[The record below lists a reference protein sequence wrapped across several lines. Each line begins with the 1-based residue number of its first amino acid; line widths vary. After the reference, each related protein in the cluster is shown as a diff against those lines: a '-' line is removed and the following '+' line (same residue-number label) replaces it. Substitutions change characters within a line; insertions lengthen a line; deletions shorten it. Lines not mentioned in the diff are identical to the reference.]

1 MKRKY
6 LPRFVAVGNGCGK
19 VFPILLLGFWTAT
32 STASTYFVS
41 PSGNDSRTNSQA
53 MNRSTPW
60 KTIRKAASVLGAG
73 DSLIVMAGTYAESD
87 IPFANSGAPG
97 KWITVIGDPGTRPDI
112 TGSGQYGFI
121 IQGQLSSPFT
131 KTHFH
136 IRNLSFHGYQQDG
149 ISVYYADYVF
159 LDDLVVY
166 DNGNAGLNTVGSNH
180 ILIQD
185 CVLHHNGWKA
195 DGDSGW
201 GDGASINNREL
212 LDSGIRWFSI
222 VRRNVMYANW
232 QKRNGSYWDGNG
244 FTWDLAGTDGLHQM
258 TRNIF
263 YNNGGAGVLNNNTG
277 NLAMTHNI
285 LFRNM
290 ADTNRCQNMA
300 ELYLTDQWVHN
311 AILKNNI
318 IYGRKRTARYDQICP
333 IILEDAD
340 NQTGIKSE
348 NNWVWGELGAAT
360 EIYWLGFMS
369 LAEWK
374 RRFAPTTFTGEPG
387 FVSAPM
393 DSRKTTFH
401 GLEWIDMD
409 AGRYNFKLKK
419 ESGCIDQGTVLT
431 RTVTAGS
438 GTVVA
443 LESARCFTDGFGIPG
458 QGDVIQ
464 IGDQKN
470 ILILSAD
477 YTNHRITIDRSI
489 SWKAGDGVSY
499 PYNGQNPDIGAV
511 EYEPLYFPQ
520 VDPDPVPITEKELYA
535 SIQSLRVLK
544 KVLSVELTASE
555 AVVKNPGPLY
565 MDEADG
571 TVSTILL
578 TGTVP
583 GNIFTGSLALD
594 GSVAEGTAR
603 YRLPDDGLMNAES
616 TISSEIRSGDSIEIH
631 LTPPAAP
638 RGLTVASLST
648 H

>member
-19 VFPILLLGFWTAT
+19 VFPILFLILWTA
-32 STASTYFVS
+32 SLKASTYFVS
-41 PSGNDSRTNSQA
+41 PAGNDSRTNAQA
-53 MNRSTPW
+53 TNRSTPW
-60 KTIRKAASVLGAG
+60 KTIRKAASILAAG
-73 DSLIVMAGTYAESD
+73 DSLIVLPGTYVESD
-87 IPFANSGAPG
+87 IPFSNSGAPG
-97 KWITVIGDPGTRPDI
+97 KWITVTGEPGTRPDV
-112 TGSGQYGFI
+112 TGTGQYGFI
-121 IQGQLSSPFT
+121 IQGQLGSPFT

-149 ISVYYADYVF
+149 VSVYYADFVF
-159 LDDLVVY
+159 LDDLIVY

-180 ILIQD
+180 IIIQD

-212 LDSGIRWFSI
+212 LDSGIQWFSI

-244 FTWDLAGTDGLHQM
+244 FTWDLAGTGGLHLM

-263 YNNGGAGVLNNNTG
+263 YNNGGSGVLNNNTG
-277 NLAMTHNI
+277 NLAMIHNI

-311 AILKNNI
+311 AVLKNNI

-340 NQTGIKSE
+340 NQTGIKAE
-348 NNWVWGELGAAT
+348 NNWVWGELGNAT

-374 RRFAPTTFTGEPG
+374 RRFAPTTLTGDPG
-387 FVSAPM
+387 FVSAPL
-393 DSRKTTFH
+393 DWQKTLFH

-409 AGRYNFKLKK
+409 AARYNFKLKK

-431 RTVTAGS
+431 RIGSAGS
-438 GTVVA
+438 GTVVP
-443 LESARCFTDGFGIPG
+443 LESARCLTDGFGIPG
-458 QGDVIQ
+458 QGDIIQ
-464 IGDQKN
+464 IGAEKN
-470 ILILSAD
+470 LRILSAD
-477 YTNHRITIDRSI
+477 YTNNRITVDRNI

-499 PYNGQNPDIGAV
+499 PYTGQNPDIGIH

-520 VDPDPVPITEKELYA
+520 IDPDPIPITEKELYA
-535 SIQSLRVLK
+535 TIQSFRVLK

-555 AVVKNPGPLY
+555 TVVKNPGPLY

-571 TVSTILL
+571 TVSTIVL
-578 TGTVP
+578 TGAVP
-583 GNIFTGSLALD
+583 GNVFTGALALD

-603 YRLPDDGLMNAES
+603 YRLPSDALMDAGS
-616 TISSEIRSGDSIEIH
+616 TVSDEIRSGDYVELE

-638 RGLTVASLST
+638 GGMTVAALSV

>member
-19 VFPILLLGFWTAT
+19 VFPILLLGLWTAT
-32 STASTYFVS
+32 LSASTYFVS

-60 KTIRKAASVLGAG
+60 KTIRKAASVLTAG
-73 DSLIVMAGTYAESD
+73 DSLIVLAGTYVESD

-97 KWITVIGDPGTRPDI
+97 KWITVTGEPGTRPDI

-121 IQGQLSSPFT
+121 IQGQLASPFT

-149 ISVYYADYVF
+149 VSVYYSDYIF
-159 LDDLVVY
+159 LDDLIVY

-201 GDGASINNREL
+201 GDGASVNNREL
-212 LDSGIRWFSI
+212 LDSGLRWFSI

-244 FTWDLAGTDGLHQM
+244 FTWDLAGTDGLHLM

-263 YNNGGAGVLNNNTG
+263 YNNGGSGVLNNNTG

-340 NQTGIKSE
+340 NQTGIRSE
-348 NNWVWGELGAAT
+348 NNWIWGELGNAT

-369 LAEWK
+369 LTEWK

-387 FVSAPM
+387 FVSAPF

-409 AGRYNFKLKK
+409 ASRYSFKLKK

-431 RTVTAGS
+431 RTASAGS
-438 GTVVA
+438 GTVIA
-443 LESARCFTDGFGIPG
+443 LESARCLTDGFGIPG

-464 IGDQKN
+464 IGGQKN
-470 ILILSAD
+470 LTILSAD
-477 YTNHRITIDRSI
+477 YTNNRITIDRSI

-499 PYNGQNPDIGAV
+499 PYNGQNPDIGAY

-520 VDPDPVPITEKELYA
+520 IDPDPDPITEKELYA
-535 SIQSLRVLK
+535 TIQSLRILR

-555 AVVKNPGPLY
+555 PVVKNPGPLY
-565 MDEADG
+565 VDEADG

-583 GNIFTGSLALD
+583 GNVFTGSLALN
-594 GSVAEGTAR
+594 GSVAEGIAR
-603 YRLPDDGLMNAES
+603 YRLPVDALMDSES
-616 TISSEIRSGDSIEIH
+616 AISSEIRSGDSFDIH

-638 RGLTVASLST
+638 KGMTVAAFRVQ
-648 H
+648 